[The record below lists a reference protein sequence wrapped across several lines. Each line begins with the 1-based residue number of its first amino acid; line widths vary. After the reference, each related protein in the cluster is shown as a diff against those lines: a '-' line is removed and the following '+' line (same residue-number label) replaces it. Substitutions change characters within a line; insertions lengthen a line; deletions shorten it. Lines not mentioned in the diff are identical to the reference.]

1 MLRSRTK
8 RLNTRTE
15 RRPSASILSV
25 IRKTLAEMCRPFGII
40 RHWTVEI
47 IKDGLY
53 RCRVRLKEPEQ
64 QRLAAQTLGGVLL
77 NDEICLEIRV
87 R

>member
-1 MLRSRTK
+1 MLNPRTK
-8 RLNTRTE
+8 MLTARAK
-15 RRPSASILSV
+15 RRPSGSIVSL

-53 RCRVRLKEPEQ
+53 RCRVRLNEPEQ
-64 QRLAAQTLGGVLL
+64 HRLVAQTLGGVLL

>member
-1 MLRSRTK
+1 MLHSRTK
-8 RLNTRTE
+8 RMNIRTK
-15 RRPSASILSV
+15 RCPSASILSV